1 MSQNPVV
8 FSNNLRKFVDIID
21 NLRDIGIESQ
31 FKLPRISVLGTQSSG
46 KTSLLE
52 SIVGLDF
59 LPRGEVFYNLKVNY
73 KFSLGDCYTSPF
85 GTSFNSCFRLS
96 SRALR
101 NI

>member
-1 MSQNPVV
+1 MSEHNLF
-8 FSNNLRKFVDIID
+8 FSDNLRKFVDIID

-59 LPRGEVFYNLKVNY
+59 LPRGEVIKFLK
-73 KFSLGDCYTSPF
+73 K
-85 GTSFNSCFRLS
+85 S
-96 SRALR
+96 S
-101 NI
+101 NNFFVI

>member
-1 MSQNPVV
+1 MSQNPVL

-21 NLRDIGIESQ
+21 NLRDVGIESQ

-59 LPRGEVFYNLKVNY
+59 LPRGEVKNTIPDFIFIINCIKTKYGFNL
-73 KFSLGDCYTSPF
+73 
-85 GTSFNSCFRLS
+85 
-96 SRALR
+96 
-101 NI
+101 